1 MRTIQT
7 IAELRQALALV
18 RQQNKRV
25 GFVPTMGALHEGHLS
40 LVRMSKQQ
48 VDVTV
53 VSIFVNPTQ
62 FGQNED
68 FGAYPRPVES
78 DVSKLVDA
86 EVDFLFMPAAAEIYP
101 KGHST
106 SVVVGDVTELYEGAI
121 RPGHFQGVTTVVA
134 ILLNIVQPHVA
145 FFGQKDAQQV
155 AVIKRMV
162 VDLQMPV
169 DIVVGE
175 TIREQGR
182 LAMSSR
188 NVYLSDSQR
197 LESEA
202 LSSALTAVRESLLLS
217 EEIRRAKEAGIR
229 VFESIAPHGKLDYLD
244 IVHSETFHPIAS
256 FEPNSIGND
265 ANRQGETPITI
276 IMAARFGSTR
286 LIDNMTV

>member
-7 IAELRQALALV
+7 IAELRNAVALV
-18 RQQNKRV
+18 RQQNRRV

-40 LVRMSKQQ
+40 LIRMSKQQ
-48 VDVTV
+48 ADVTV

-68 FGAYPRPVES
+68 FGAYPRPIES

-86 EVDFLFMPAAAEIYP
+86 EVDFLFMPVAAEIYP
-101 KGHST
+101 KGHAT

-134 ILLNIVQPHVA
+134 ILLNMVQPHVA

-162 VDLQMPV
+162 ADLQIPV
-169 DIVVGE
+169 EIVVGE
-175 TIREQGR
+175 TVREQGQ

-188 NVYLSDSQR
+188 NVYLSDSER
-197 LESEA
+197 ME
-202 LSSALTAVRESLLLS
+202 SSALSGALVAIRESLLLG
-217 EEIRRAKEAGIR
+217 EGIRRAREAGERI
-229 VFESIAPHGKLDYLD
+229 FESIAPHGKLDYLD
-244 IVHSETFHPIAS
+244 IVQSETFHPITS
-256 FEPNSIGND
+256 FEL
-265 ANRQGETPITI
+265 ANRLSDSPITI
-276 IMAARFGSTR
+276 IIAARFGSTR
-286 LIDNMTV
+286 LLDNMTV